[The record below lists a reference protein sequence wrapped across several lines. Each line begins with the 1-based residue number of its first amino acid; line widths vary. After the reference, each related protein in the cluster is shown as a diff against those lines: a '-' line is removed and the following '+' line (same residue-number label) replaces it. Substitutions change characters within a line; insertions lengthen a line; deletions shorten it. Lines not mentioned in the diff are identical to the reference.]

1 MSTLQIQKDTG
12 IKNISSLYEDIQ
24 GALSEGEELVLDF
37 SDVQRVD
44 LSVIQLIMSAQQ
56 HARKMESVI
65 KIKNVSGDVREQL
78 FIGGL
83 IK

>member
-1 MSTLQIQKDTG
+1 
-12 IKNISSLYEDIQ
+12 
-24 GALSEGEELVLDF
+24 
-37 SDVQRVD
+37 VD